1 MSWLLRLI
9 LLIDKL
15 IRLAVYIIVPL
26 FSGAPY
32 DVFKK
37 NKVPWAETK
46 DPSITDLTL

>member
-9 LLIDKL
+9 LLIGKL

-26 FSGAPY
+26 FSGAPC

-37 NKVPWAETK
+37 KVPWAETK

>member
-9 LLIDKL
+9 LLIGKL

-37 NKVPWAETK
+37 KSPMG
-46 DPSITDLTL
+46 